1 MKITYRNPSEIT
13 PYENNPRQ
21 NDKAVETV
29 ARSIQEFGFQQPVVV
44 DEKDVIIAGHTR
56 WKAALKLSL
65 ARIPVLVA
73 SNLTPEQVKAYRIA
87 DNKTAEASDWDYTK
101 LIDEIAELSDLDID
115 IELTGFTEK
124 EIQELIGMQETTTA
138 GLVDDDDTPDIETV
152 EHRVQSGD
160 VWILGDHRLVC
171 GDATM
176 STDLQKV
183 FVNADEEADIVLTD
197 PPYNVDYEGKAG
209 KIQNDKMAGSKFL
222 SFLTDSFTNMAE
234 HTKAGGV
241 IYVFH
246 ADTEG
251 INFRTALFEGGFE
264 QKQTLVWNKNS
275 AVMGRQDYNWKHEPI
290 MYGWKPGAAHYFNK
304 DFKQTTVIDH
314 PRPTKNEHHPT
325 MKPVDLLVLLLQNSS
340 IMGDV
345 VLDTFGGS
353 GSTLI
358 AAAKTGRKARI
369 IELDPKFCNV
379 ILERWEAWSGQSAHL
394 LGESTTSEVTE

>member
-1 MKITYRNPSEIT
+1 MKIIYLNPSEVL
-13 PYENNPRQ
+13 PYQNNPRI
-21 NDKAVETV
+21 NEKAVDGV
-29 ARSIQEFGFQQPVVV
+29 AKSLQEFGFQQPIVV
-44 DEKDVIIAGHTR
+44 DAEHVIIVGHTR
-56 WKAALKLSL
+56 WKAALKLNLPS
-65 ARIPVLVA
+65 IPILVA
-73 SNLTPEQVKAYRIA
+73 ENLSPEQVKAYRLA

-101 LIDEIAELSDLDID
+101 LIDEIADLTQLDID
-115 IELTGFTEK
+115 ITLTGFSEK
-124 EIQELIGMQETTTA
+124 EIQEILGMNESTTQ
-138 GLVDDDDTPDIETV
+138 GLVDDDEAPDVENV
-152 EHRVQSGD
+152 EHRVQPGD
-160 VWILGDHRLVC
+160 VWILGEHRLVC
-171 GDATM
+171 GDATAPE
-176 STDLQKV
+176 DVQKV
-183 FVNADEEADIVLTD
+183 LSRANEVADIVLTD

-209 KIQNDKMAGSKFL
+209 KIKNDNMAGSQFL
-222 SFLTDSFTNMAE
+222 SFLTDSFKNMAE
-234 HTKAGGV
+234 HTKEGGV
-241 IYVFH
+241 VYVFH

-251 INFRTALFEGGFE
+251 INFRTALAVGGFE

-340 IMGDV
+340 VTGDV

-369 IELDPKFCNV
+369 LELDPKFCDV
-379 ILERWEAWSGQSAHL
+379 ILERWETWSGERAVRMEL
-394 LGESTTSEVTE
+394 EVAE

>member
-1 MKITYRNPSEIT
+1 MKIIYLNPSEVF
-13 PYENNPRQ
+13 PYQNNPRL
-21 NDKAVETV
+21 NEKAVDGV
-29 ARSIQEFGFQQPVVV
+29 VKSLQEFGFQQPIVV
-44 DEKDVIIAGHTR
+44 DAEHVIIVGHTR
-56 WKAALKLSL
+56 WKAALKLNLPS
-65 ARIPVLVA
+65 IPILVA
-73 SNLTPEQVKAYRIA
+73 ENLSPEQVKAYRLA

-101 LIDEIAELSDLDID
+101 LIDEIADLTQLDID
-115 IELTGFTEK
+115 ITLTGFSEK
-124 EIQELIGMQETTTA
+124 EIQEILGMNEATTQ
-138 GLVDDDDTPDIETV
+138 GLVDDDETPNVENV
-152 EHRVQSGD
+152 EHRVQPGD
-160 VWILGDHRLVC
+160 VWILGEHRLVC
-171 GDATM
+171 GDATAPEDVQNVL
-176 STDLQKV
+176 SSANEV
-183 FVNADEEADIVLTD
+183 ADIVLTD

-209 KIQNDKMAGSKFL
+209 KIQNDKMAGSQFL
-222 SFLTDSFTNMAE
+222 TFLTDSFKNMAT
-234 HTKAGGV
+234 HTKEGGV
-241 IYVFH
+241 VYVFH

-251 INFRTALFEGGFE
+251 INFRSALALGGFE

-340 IMGDV
+340 VTGDV

-369 IELDPKFCNV
+369 LELDPKFCDV
-379 ILERWEAWSGQSAHL
+379 ILERWEAWSGEKAVRMEL
-394 LGESTTSEVTE
+394 EVAE